1 MDANDVRRWFV
12 EYLEAF
18 AACGRGER
26 DTGSILPYYGVP
38 LLFTTDDA
46 CVALTTSEQVLGAV
60 AQQIDQMRAAD
71 YDHSEV
77 VSSEVSVLNSRSAL
91 YRWTISRQRRDGS
104 EVRRVTFT
112 DLLTEGSGGRHISA
126 IAVHTP

>member
-1 MDANDVRRWFV
+1 MNASDVRGWFAD
-12 EYLEAF
+12 YLEAF

-26 DTGSILPYYGVP
+26 EPASLLPYYGVP
-38 LLFTTDDA
+38 LLFTSDDA
-46 CVALTTSEQVLGAV
+46 CVALTTTEQVLAAV

-77 VSSEVSVLNSRSAL
+77 VSSEVSVLNARSAL

-104 EVRRVTFT
+104 EVRRATFT
-112 DLLTEGSGGRHISA
+112 DLLTEGSNGRHISA
-126 IAVHTP
+126 MVVHTP